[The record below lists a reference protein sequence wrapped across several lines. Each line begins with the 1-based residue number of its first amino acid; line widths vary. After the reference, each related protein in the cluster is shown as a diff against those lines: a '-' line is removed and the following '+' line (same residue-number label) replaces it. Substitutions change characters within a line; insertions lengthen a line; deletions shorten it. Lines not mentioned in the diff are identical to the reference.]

1 MIIQPTSKSRYLS
14 IVIIFLLVL
23 AIGLL
28 AYLPATL
35 EGEIT
40 DQTFTI
46 SQSLAFSIKPAFVV
60 VFTIAFLLFG
70 YLIYYRG
77 HGLMILRLFLLLV
90 MFALITTLLWVT
102 TFYSQTDHYILAAV
116 IFFSILIFIALNNY
130 VIFMG
135 IKNHSKPK
143 DLFLIGTPILAVLGS
158 IGLIL
163 SKSEFASI
171 SELFP
176 SFENFM
182 LVVQGLSVLALGFL

>member
-1 MIIQPTSKSRYLS
+1 MLIQPTTKSRYLS
-14 IVIIFLLVL
+14 LAIVFLL
-23 AIGLL
+23 ASTIGLL

-46 SQSLAFSIKPAFVV
+46 SQSLAFSIKPLFVV
-60 VFTIAFLLFG
+60 VFTIACSLIG

-77 HGLMILRLFLLLV
+77 HGLMLLRIFLLLI
-90 MFALITTLLWVT
+90 MFALVTTLLWVT
-102 TFYSQTDHYILAAV
+102 TFYNKTDHYILAAV
-116 IFFSILIFIALNNY
+116 IFFSIVIFIMLNNY

-135 IKNHSKPK
+135 MKIHSKPK
-143 DLFLIGTPILAVLGS
+143 YIFLIGTPILAVLGS
-158 IGLIL
+158 VGLIL
-163 SKSEFASI
+163 SQSEFASI

-182 LVVQGLSVLALGFL
+182 LVVQGLSVIALGFI